1 MERLQNGTGLT
12 TGPARNRDDNIS
24 VTKTTDML
32 TPQERQELL
41 QKHQNAQ
48 FKNKMR
54 LLLLGGLLAFAGTL
68 GVAYE
73 PSNAAAYVIVIL
85 LGLCSV
91 AIGSLD

>member
-1 MERLQNGTGLT
+1 
-12 TGPARNRDDNIS
+12 
-24 VTKTTDML
+24 ML
-32 TPQERQELL
+32 TPQEKQELL

-54 LLLLGGLLAFAGTL
+54 LLLLGGLMTFAGTL
-68 GVAYE
+68 GMAYE

-85 LGLCSV
+85 LGLSAV